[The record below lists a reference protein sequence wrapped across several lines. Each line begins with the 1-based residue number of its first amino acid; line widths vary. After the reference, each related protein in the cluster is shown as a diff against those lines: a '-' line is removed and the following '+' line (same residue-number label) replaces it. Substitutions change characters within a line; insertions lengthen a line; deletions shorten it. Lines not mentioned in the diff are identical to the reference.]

1 MPRRLAQ
8 HLAHRLALALL
19 LLPLSLAAPAAHAD
33 GLERLQRFLDG
44 TRTLRA
50 DFVQTVLAK
59 NGRKPQ
65 ISSGTMALSR
75 PGKFRWQIE
84 QPYSQQI
91 ISDGQRVWL
100 YDPELKQVTIRKI
113 GQALGSSPAA
123 LLAGDGSA
131 ALAKHF
137 SLKDAGEKN
146 GLEWVEAVPKASD
159 SGFERV
165 LLGFAGDTLKSMT
178 LADSFGQTTV
188 LIFAKVER
196 NPSLAATLFHFTPPA
211 GADIVGE

>member
-1 MPRRLAQ
+1 MRRPFLQ
-8 HLAHRLALALL
+8 NSLRVSLL
-19 LLPLSLAAPAAHAD
+19 VSLAFITSAAHAG
-33 GLERLQRFLDG
+33 GLERLQRFLDN
-44 TRTLRA
+44 TKTLRA
-50 DFVQTVLAK
+50 DFTQTVLAK

-65 ISSGTMALSR
+65 ISAGNMAVSR

-123 LLAGDGSA
+123 LLAGDGNA

-137 SLKDAGEKN
+137 ILKDAGEKN
-146 GLEWVEAVPKASD
+146 GLEWVEAVPKSTD

-196 NPSLAATLFHFTPPA
+196 NPTLAAGLFHFTPPA
-211 GADIVGE
+211 GADVVGDN

>member
-1 MPRRLAQ
+1 MTMLRTALP
-8 HLAHRLALALL
+8 LALSLT
-19 LLPLSLAAPAAHAD
+19 LSLTASAAQAN

-44 TRTLRA
+44 TKTLRA
-50 DFVQTVLAK
+50 EFNQTVLAK

-65 ISSGTMALSR
+65 LSSGSMAIAR

-84 QPYSQQI
+84 QPYAQLI
-91 ISDGQRVWL
+91 VSDGNKVWL
-100 YDPELKQVTIRKI
+100 YDPELKQVTVRKL

-123 LLAGDGSA
+123 LLAGDGGA
-131 ALAKHF
+131 ALNKNF
-137 SLKDAGEKN
+137 TLRDDGEKN
-146 GLEWVEAVPKASD
+146 GLEWVEATPKSTD

-188 LIFAKVER
+188 LIFSHVER
-196 NPSLAATLFHFTPPA
+196 NPAIAASQFHFTPPS